1 MGASGRV
8 FRAPCSPRGLAA
20 LALLGPIALMACGG
34 AATPQAAS
42 AASASPGAA
51 GGEASGE
58 ASEARAAGQ
67 GSAPQSNVA
76 IVPGKRKLK
85 VAGAGAEEAPSQ
97 QVFMARFGRMQ
108 TVEQGE
114 AAPEAFRIADLPVSG
129 IPEPLSAATAPSEP
143 PSGDEAP
150 DIFVDWQSAVSRMA
164 VIPRA
169 ETYVS
174 VRVSLRGHKLA
185 RLRIGGSEGTVTGGA
200 GGGVYVVCRVPEEAP
215 RRFVSARWESLAA
228 APSSGAN
235 PSAGAGAKP
244 GPVTLTVTDAWFDMR
259 ECKATVV
266 KRTTVELK
274 PLSSGILYGYRET
287 CQKCSP
293 GAPTEIVTLL
303 GPMPQTINAS
313 GVGGDAAT
321 VLGALTRVTLPVRKG
336 GGGSLVARYG
346 AGIVRD
352 WLSSLSRPGS
362 PNEDVVVGVDITQG
376 VSDEEPIALS
386 YASLVKAPGTPH
398 VLDLGSLDPF
408 GHQQFV
414 PPPQRPIIKLP
425 ARTEVVDPFASRR
438 KTSEAPASPATSTSR
453 PTAPN
458 TLEGRLGF

>member
-1 MGASGRV
+1 MAAALRSTLAS
-8 FRAPCSPRGLAA
+8 AA
-20 LALLGPIALMACGG
+20 LALLIPLSLAACGG

-42 AASASPGAA
+42 AASASPSAASGAA
-51 GGEASGE
+51 TGE

-85 VAGAGAEEAPSQ
+85 VAGAGADEAAAP

-114 AAPEAFRIADLPVSG
+114 AAPEGFRIADLPVSKV
-129 IPEPLSAATAPSEP
+129 PEPLSATSAPSETP
-143 PSGDEAP
+143 PGDEAP

-164 VIPRA
+164 VVPRA
-169 ETYVS
+169 ESYVS

-185 RLRIGGSEGTVTGGA
+185 RLRIGGSEGTVTNGA

-215 RRFVSARWESLAA
+215 RRFVSARWESLSA
-228 APSSGAN
+228 S
-235 PSAGAGAKP
+235 PSAGAKPGAGA

-266 KRTTVELK
+266 KRTAVELK
-274 PLSSGILYGYRET
+274 PLSGGILYGYREA
-287 CQKCSP
+287 CQKCAP
-293 GAPTEIVTLL
+293 GAPTELVTLL

-321 VLGALTRVTLPVRKG
+321 VLGALTRVTLPIRKG

-346 AGIVRD
+346 SGIVRD
-352 WLSSLSRPGS
+352 WLASLSRPGN
-362 PNEDVVVGVDITQG
+362 PDRDVVVGVDVTQG
-376 VSDEEPIALS
+376 VSDEEPVALA
-386 YASLVKAPGTPH
+386 YMSLVKAPGTPH
-398 VLDLGSLDPF
+398 AIDLGSVDGIF
-408 GHQQFV
+408 GLPTRPHEM
-414 PPPQRPIIKLP
+414 PPIKRPTIKVP
-425 ARTEVVDPFASRR
+425 ARSELVDPFASRR
-438 KTSEAPASPATSTSR
+438 KAPEAPRMPATSIS
-453 PTAPN
+453 TAPN
-458 TLEGRLGF
+458 TLEGRLILRAD

>member
-1 MGASGRV
+1 
-8 FRAPCSPRGLAA
+8 
-20 LALLGPIALMACGG
+20 MACGG
-34 AATPQAAS
+34 AATPQATS

-51 GGEASGE
+51 SGAASGEASGE

-67 GSAPQSNVA
+67 GSAPRSNVA
-76 IVPGKRKLK
+76 IVPGKRKLR
-85 VAGAGAEEAPSQ
+85 VAGAGAEEAPSPQ
-97 QVFMARFGRMQ
+97 LFMARFGRMQ

-114 AAPEAFRIADLPVSG
+114 AAPEPFRIADLPVSG
-129 IPEPLSAATAPSEP
+129 IPEPLSATTAPSEP

-164 VIPRA
+164 VVPRA

-185 RLRIGGSEGTVTGGA
+185 RLRIGGNEGTVTGGA
-200 GGGVYVVCRVPEEAP
+200 GGGIYVVCRVPDEAP

-228 APSSGAN
+228 APSAGSGAG
-235 PSAGAGAKP
+235 SASSAGAKP

-274 PLSSGILYGYRET
+274 PLSGGILYGYRET

-293 GAPTEIVTLL
+293 GAPTELVTLL

-313 GVGGDAAT
+313 GVGGEAAT

-376 VSDEEPIALS
+376 VSDAEPIALA

-398 VLDLGSLDPF
+398 VVDLGSLDPF
-408 GHQQFV
+408 GHHQFV
-414 PPPQRPIIKLP
+414 PPPQRPTIKVP

-438 KTSEAPASPATSTSR
+438 KTSEAPAPPATPTPSSTS
-453 PTAPN
+453 TAPN